1 LTHEGIQSAE
11 VAGPGFINITLDA
24 GSAGELVK
32 TIVEAGESYGQGTEL
47 AGQVINVEY
56 VSANPT
62 GPLHIGH
69 TRWAALGDS
78 LVRVLRA
85 AGASVTSEFYINDQ
99 GVQMD
104 KFGLSVIA
112 AAEGSKPARGW
123 LSGGVHPGLS
133 EEGSRASPRLAD
145 TPWAHPHRDR
155 PGSGL

>member
-1 LTHEGIQSAE
+1 
-11 VAGPGFINITLDA
+11 LDA

-32 TIVEAGESYGQGTEL
+32 TIVEAGESYGTGTEL
-47 AGQVINVEY
+47 AGQVINVEF

-112 AAEGSKPARGW
+112 AAEGSEPPEDGYQGEYMAEDLATRVLERVPDLLDMPEPTRTDTARDQAYELQLGDIKDS
-123 LSGGVHPGLS
+123 LCALQRGL
-133 EEGSRASPRLAD
+133 
-145 TPWAHPHRDR
+145 
-155 PGSGL
+155 